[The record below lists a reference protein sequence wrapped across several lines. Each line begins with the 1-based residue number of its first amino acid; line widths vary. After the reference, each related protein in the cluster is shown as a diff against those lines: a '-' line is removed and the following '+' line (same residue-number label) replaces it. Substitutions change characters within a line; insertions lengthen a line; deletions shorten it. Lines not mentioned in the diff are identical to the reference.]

1 MCYKNALIFII
12 ILSIIVKVMIMVII
26 IIIIIRIII
35 MIIKIIMII
44 IMANHTTVI
53 NIIIEVIR
61 YYNLNRKDRDDEK
74 M

>member
-12 ILSIIVKVMIMVII
+12 ILSIIVKVMIMVI